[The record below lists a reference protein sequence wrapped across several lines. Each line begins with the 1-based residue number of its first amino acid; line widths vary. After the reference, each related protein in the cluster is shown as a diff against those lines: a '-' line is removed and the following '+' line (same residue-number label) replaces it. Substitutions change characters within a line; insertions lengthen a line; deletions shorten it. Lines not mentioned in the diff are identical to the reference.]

1 LRLATSKTTQGLL
14 ALADRSVAVGNAIP
28 ALKERATEVIG
39 LNTQDSVALYLQA
52 DWRARCEPERRRR

>member
-1 LRLATSKTTQGLL
+1 LYDEQNDAGLL